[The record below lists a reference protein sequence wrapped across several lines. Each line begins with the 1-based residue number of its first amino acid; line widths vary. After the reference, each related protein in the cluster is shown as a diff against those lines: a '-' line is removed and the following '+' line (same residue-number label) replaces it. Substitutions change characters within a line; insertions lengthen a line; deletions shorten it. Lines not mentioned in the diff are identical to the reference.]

1 MITRTKGVGFYGKV
15 RIPTIGH
22 AAVVNTAK
30 DIAAKSG
37 AKLHVALSG
46 ADHPRSAVTGRA
58 TAAVSE
64 RGLSWAGLFSVFRRG
79 HRPATLLAV
88 VVSTADAR

>member
-46 ADHPRSAVTGRA
+46 ADHPLPKALKKEHAQALFDHPVETH
-58 TAAVSE
+58 
-64 RGLSWAGLFSVFRRG
+64 LS
-79 HRPATLLAV
+79 
-88 VVSTADAR
+88 